1 MVAPEQVGSF
11 EAAWRRSPDRAI
23 DALVDE
29 LLASPHFGERWGR
42 HWLDVARFA
51 ESSGGGRS
59 LMFAEAWRY
68 RDHVIEAF
76 QRDQPFAEF
85 LREQLA
91 GDLLPHDSD
100 DVVAL
105 AGYSARCIRLA
116 DALHARF
123 AGVAPGL
130 PPLIAASE
138 RLGGIRLHVARAEAG
153 IHGWTSLQAPLDL
166 TSPTSS
172 AIRA

>member
-1 MVAPEQVGSF
+1 MPPDMATWPMDEQFRVATKASAAMESPVHEIEGLAALVSQRV
-11 EAAWRRSPDRAI
+11 EAADR
-23 DALVDE
+23 
-29 LLASPHFGERWGR
+29 
-42 HWLDVARFA
+42 DVAAVVSQSWPSDRI
-51 ESSGGGRS
+51 
-59 LMFAEAWRY
+59 
-68 RDHVIEAF
+68 H
-76 QRDQPFAEF
+76 
-85 LREQLA
+85 
-91 GDLLPHDSD
+91 D

-130 PPLIAASE
+130 PPLIATSE

-166 TSPTSS
+166 TSPASS